1 MQTTYRVSLARAGL
15 LALAAT
21 ALLLAHP
28 GTSIA
33 AGTSESLR
41 AATDNG
47 LVLERGAGYAAVDQR
62 NSVRALQST
71 LRELGWQPG
80 PVDGLFGPRTEAAV
94 TRFQTAAGLVV
105 DGAVGPQTVRAMSA
119 LAGHRLAR
127 GAGYAADE
135 GSQRVRRLQ
144 RALKRRGLRPG
155 PIDGRFGPLT
165 QQAVGRLQRAAQ
177 LPAHGVVDRRTG
189 QLLAGPAVQEAS
201 GERPDAT
208 QLDRPKPT
216 RVRELVGPRDPVAV
230 ADTAGGAIGLVAL
243 AAAVALLLGA
253 LGGVL
258 IGRRRTAGPGIA
270 VPVLGGVIAEGE
282 GPSVGHFRGEVK
294 ALAVSRPRFMHAPE
308 THYLITVPNIGA
320 FWVSDAEIASME
332 EPMRNRDG
340 DPDSD
345 GNGDGERDP
354 TERPLPVK
362 QAARDVRALGY
373 TSTPLNP
380 PDETD
385 RVRVQANDI
394 DAYCEERRWQ
404 LLEIVNDLDD
414 GHGSGHKR
422 PGLAYALDRIARG
435 DAACLVVAE
444 LERLGLAL
452 PDLARMI
459 AGLRRS
465 GGRLVI
471 VDLGLDTG
479 SRDGELAAETL
490 VSIGSRER
498 TAIPGGEYRMR

>member
-15 LALAAT
+15 LALTAT

-33 AGTSESLR
+33 AGASESLR

-47 LVLERGAGYAAVDQR
+47 LVLERGAGYAAVDR
-62 NSVRALQST
+62 RKSVRALQST

-94 TRFQTAAGLVV
+94 TRFQTAAGLAV

-144 RALKRRGLRPG
+144 RALKRQGLRPG

-165 QQAVGRLQRAAQ
+165 QQAVVRLQRAAQ
-177 LPAHGVVDRRTG
+177 LPTHGVVDRRTG
-189 QLLAGPAVQEAS
+189 QLLAEPVVQEAS
-201 GERPDAT
+201 AERPDASR
-208 QLDRPKPT
+208 LDRPKPT
-216 RVRELVGPRDPVAV
+216 PVRELAGPRDPVAV

-243 AAAVALLLGA
+243 AAGVALLLGA
-253 LGGVL
+253 LGGVV

-270 VPVLGGVIAEGE
+270 VPVLGGVIAEGD
-282 GPSVGHFRGEVK
+282 GPSVGHFRGEIK
-294 ALAVSRPRFMHAPE
+294 ALAVSRPRFMRAPE
-308 THYLITVPNIGA
+308 THYLVTVPNIGA

-332 EPMRNRDG
+332 ESMRVRD
-340 DPDSD
+340 
-345 GNGDGERDP
+345 GDGERDP

-373 TSTPLNP
+373 TSTPLKP

-385 RVRVQANDI
+385 RLRVQANDI

-414 GHGSGHKR
+414 GHGSGHNR

-435 DAACLVVAE
+435 EAACLVVAE
-444 LERLGLAL
+444 MERLGLAL

-459 AGLRRS
+459 AGLHRS

-498 TAIPGGEYRMR
+498 IAIPGGEYRMR

>member
-1 MQTTYRVSLARAGL
+1 MQTTYRVSIARAGL
-15 LALAAT
+15 LALVAT
-21 ALLLAHP
+21 GLLLASP

-33 AGTSESLR
+33 AGASESLR
-41 AATDNG
+41 AATHNG
-47 LVLERGAGYAAVDQR
+47 LVLQSGAGYAALDQR
-62 NSVRALQST
+62 DSVRTLQST

-80 PVDGLFGPRTEAAV
+80 PVDGLFGPQTEAAV
-94 TRFQTAAGLVV
+94 IRFQSAAGLVP
-105 DGAVGPQTVRAMSA
+105 DGVVGPQTARAMSS

-127 GAGYAADE
+127 GAGYAATG

-144 RALKRRGLRPG
+144 SALNRRGLRPG
-155 PIDGRFGPLT
+155 PVDGRFGPLT
-165 QQAVGRLQRAAQ
+165 EQAVVRLQRAAQ

-189 QLLAGPAVQEAS
+189 QLLAGRAAREAS
-201 GERPDAT
+201 ADRPDAS

-216 RVRELVGPRDPVAV
+216 PVREPAGPHDPVAV
-230 ADTAGGAIGLVAL
+230 ADTGGGAIALVAL
-243 AAAVALLLGA
+243 AAGAALLLGA
-253 LGGVL
+253 LGGVV
-258 IGRRRTAGPGIA
+258 IGRRRTAGPGMA

-282 GPSVGHFRGEVK
+282 GPSVGRFRGEVK
-294 ALAVSRPRFMHAPE
+294 ALAVSRPRFMRAPE
-308 THYLITVPNIGA
+308 THYLVTVPNIGA

-332 EPMRNRDG
+332 EPMG
-340 DPDSD
+340 D
-345 GNGDGERDP
+345 RDP
-354 TERPLPVK
+354 SERALPVK

-373 TSTPLNP
+373 TSTPLKP

-385 RVRVQANDI
+385 RLRVQANDI
-394 DAYCEERRWQ
+394 DAYCEERGWQ
-404 LLEIVNDLDD
+404 LLEIVNDLDN
-414 GHGSGHKR
+414 GHGSGPKR
-422 PGLAYALDRIARG
+422 PGLAYALDRIARVEAG
-435 DAACLVVAE
+435 CLVVAE
-444 LERLGLAL
+444 VERLGLAL

-459 AGLRRS
+459 AGLRSS